1 MKDNKGKRVTLILLL
16 AILALSL
23 SYYSTNL
30 NFSLSGEKPI
40 LKYWCAFTDWITSG
54 KENAPAD
61 DVVFINVSN
70 DKQLVDVSDQFGI
83 PLGNAAITDRE
94 KLHSLLELI
103 KSSPNYQYVLLDIFF
118 EEGYQTAADSA
129 LFSTISEMDHIVI
142 PKHTDGDITP
152 LAPIDK
158 AAYSDYNITINEDDF
173 TKFQLLW
180 KDGPS
185 IPLRMYSD
193 LTGRTIRR
201 KGLWYADKWA
211 LSRKVVFPKMY
222 ARIDFPYRA
231 DGQKAYLNLGV
242 DVLNYKDEVDWPEFF
257 ANKIIVI
264 GAFTDNDIH
273 TTYAGDVPGCLINYN
288 VFLSLMKGQHKIPL
302 GLIIFYFIV
311 FFTMAFLLVNKKTSF
326 THLWAWLWAKLF
338 VLYSVVLIIICIFVF
353 VVWGQAHDIFITS
366 TFFSVVDAVNRY
378 LKTKARK

>member
-1 MKDNKGKRVTLILLL
+1 
-16 AILALSL
+16 
-23 SYYSTNL
+23 
-30 NFSLSGEKPI
+30 
-40 LKYWCAFTDWITSG
+40 
-54 KENAPAD
+54 
-61 DVVFINVSN
+61 
-70 DKQLVDVSDQFGI
+70 
-83 PLGNAAITDRE
+83 
-94 KLHSLLELI
+94 
-103 KSSPNYQYVLLDIFF
+103 
-118 EEGYQTAADSA
+118 
-129 LFSTISEMDHIVI
+129 
-142 PKHTDGDITP
+142 
-152 LAPIDK
+152 
-158 AAYSDYNITINEDDF
+158 
-173 TKFQLLW
+173 
-180 KDGPS
+180 
-185 IPLRMYSD
+185 
-193 LTGRTIRR
+193 
-201 KGLWYADKWA
+201 
-211 LSRKVVFPKMY
+211 MY
-222 ARIDFPYRA
+222 ARIDSPYRA